1 MEVDR
6 YTRGQGLTEYALIF
20 VFVVLIMI
28 VLLSIFGEQLGN
40 IYSDIVAHI

>member
-40 IYSDIVAHI
+40 IYSDIVAQI

>member
-1 MEVDR
+1 MEFDR

-20 VFVVLIMI
+20 VFVVIIMI

-40 IYSDIVAHI
+40 IYSDIVAQI

>member
-1 MEVDR
+1 MKVDR

-28 VLLSIFGEQLGN
+28 VLLSIFGEQLGT
-40 IYSDIVAHI
+40 IYSDIVAQI

>member
-20 VFVVLIMI
+20 VFVVILLI
-28 VLLSIFGEQLGN
+28 VLLTIFGTQLGD
-40 IYSDIVAHI
+40 IYSNIVAHI

>member
-40 IYSDIVAHI
+40 IYSDIVARI